1 MRPTSFHG
9 THLLLVM
16 VPAALLLSTLFFAI
30 GLVITGCSG
39 NSPTPGPSPAT
50 TARPTAGSCVS
61 VSPAELE
68 HSYDPVKVTW
78 HESVK
83 EGDII
88 AFSLKNKSDP
98 FQGDAFRII
107 LSALD
112 DSTNEYQLNLVNPR
126 GGGYTVSYRTADGTE
141 VCSTDLT
148 FAQGDDEPTQAYVTV
163 VGDDNLQ
170 VHWVSASSE
179 QGSVSH
185 QRPGTTTPTRY
196 DETSRPRT
204 YNGQDMCSALA
215 IFIGFRDPGYFHSV
229 TIPNLEPGSVITI
242 HNAASVS
249 RSFSPH
255 PRIPA
260 SDPTRHS
267 VALLGDLGVNGNH
280 ISGAHGLGTMEFPP
294 PDPSP
299 SLVHLQ
305 ENERLR
311 LTILYGDL
319 AYANGYGII
328 WDQFGAEME
337 DRFAMRTPFVT
348 SVGNHEYVSTGN
360 PEGWYPDFGNYDQ
373 LDSGGECGVPFSHR
387 YPIGDGSKAN
397 YWFSFDFGLVH
408 YVMMSTEHNY
418 LNGSAQ
424 HQWLEDDLANVDRTK
439 TPWVIVTGHRA
450 MYQTCK
456 GFQLDQ
462 EVAEHLISDVGPLLT
477 KNRVDVFVAGHYHL
491 YERTAAINGVVHVLA
506 GSPRLME
513 GPCERMKTPWYR
525 KGLLTHGYVELDVVN
540 SSLLNFTYWGYNAT
554 LGSITVQDAFYVSKP

>member
-1 MRPTSFHG
+1 
-9 THLLLVM
+9 M
-16 VPAALLLSTLFFAI
+16 VPAALLLSSLFFAI

-39 NSPTPGPSPAT
+39 NSESSPTPGPAT
-50 TARPTAGSCVS
+50 TVRPTAGSCVS

-83 EGDII
+83 EGDTI
-88 AFSLKNKSDP
+88 AFSLKSKSDP

-126 GGGYTVSYRTADGTE
+126 GGGYTVSYRTANGSE

-148 FAQGDDEPTQAYVTV
+148 FAQGDDEPTQAHVTV
-163 VGDDNLQ
+163 VGDGNLQ
-170 VHWVSASSE
+170 VHWVSASSLR
-179 QGSVSH
+179 GSVSY
-185 QRPGTTTPTRY
+185 QRPGTTAPTRY
-196 DETSRPRT
+196 DETSSPRT
-204 YNGQDMCSALA
+204 YRAQDMCSAFA

-255 PRIPA
+255 PRIP
-260 SDPTRHS
+260 SGDPTRHS
-267 VALLGDLGVNGNH
+267 VALLGDLGVNGNY

-305 ENERLR
+305 GNERLR
-311 LTILYGDL
+311 LTMLYGDL

-360 PEGWYPDFGNYDQ
+360 PEGWYPDFGNYNQ

-387 YPIGDGSKAN
+387 YPVGDGSKAK

-408 YVMMSTEHNY
+408 YVMTSTEHNY

-424 HQWLEDDLANVDRTK
+424 HQWLEDDLARVNRTK

-456 GFQLDQ
+456 GFRLDQ

-506 GSPRLME
+506 GSPRFME
-513 GPCERMKTPWYR
+513 GPCERVETPWYR
-525 KGLLTHGYVELDVVN
+525 KGLFTHGYVELDVVN